1 MVSLSS
7 FSARW
12 SEPKKNAHRR
22 THSFRLWTSL
32 SEYDSGVVKQKK
44 SSNPKRGLKTSSSL
58 FAQYLFVPASAFI
71 TLVAR
76 RCQEK
81 NRTLVV
87 EASTVRRNLGKELT
101 PEKDS
106 HRFTILFAHSRFYA
120 NEIAR

>member
-1 MVSLSS
+1 MVGAKKKRP
-7 FSARW
+7 SANTQLPPLDVVVGVWLRCRKT
-12 SEPKKNAHRR
+12 KKV
-22 THSFRLWTSL
+22 L
-32 SEYDSGVVKQKK
+32 K
-44 SSNPKRGLKTSSSL
+44 PKRGLKTSSSL

-87 EASTVRRNLGKELT
+87 EASTVRWNLGKELT